1 MDKKKTHSVQILETP
16 FSTVSNRVQWFYSTR
31 AAVEKHLPGLLNFCT
46 FEKLISRSIVWID
59 SANSLAMLLF
69 LGLVFLIKPW
79 PPIAISILFH
89 FLWYHYRH
97 LFARIGWEGSC
108 IREACDV

>member
-16 FSTVSNRVQWFYSTR
+16 FSTVSNRGHWFYTTR

-79 PPIAISILFH
+79 PAIAISILRSEEH
-89 FLWYHYRH
+89 TSELQSRGH
-97 LFARIGWEGSC
+97 LVCRLLLENK
-108 IREACDV
+108 